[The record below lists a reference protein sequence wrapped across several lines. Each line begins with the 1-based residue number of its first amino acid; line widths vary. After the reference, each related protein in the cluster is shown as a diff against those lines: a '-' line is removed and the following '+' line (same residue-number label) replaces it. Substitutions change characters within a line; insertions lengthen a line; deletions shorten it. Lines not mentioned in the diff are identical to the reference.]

1 MAEQSAAGSG
11 RLRAPRVHRARR
23 RSGRFRAILSLGI
36 VLGFGAVSTTAYW
49 TDEATVTGGT
59 FQAGTI
65 DIAVGN
71 PPVDNDPPAFTT
83 TFEMSNMV
91 PGSTRDAPLRVT
103 NAGTVPFAFQVDGSA
118 TNSGGGNDQLGAAL
132 RISVFGA
139 HNGTTCTGSALVSD
153 VPANGSLLPTQ
164 AVLAVDGTRELCFR
178 ATLPSGAHT
187 ALQGQQSVVT
197 LTLIAT
203 SEPA

>member
-1 MAEQSAAGSG
+1 MAEHRAVRPG
-11 RLRAPRVHRARR
+11 RHRAPRTSRARR
-23 RSGRFRAILSLGI
+23 RSGRLRAILSLGI

-49 TDEATVTGGT
+49 TDEARVTGGT

-83 TFEMSNMV
+83 AFAMSNMV
-91 PGSTRDAPLRVT
+91 PGSSQDAPLRVT
-103 NAGTVPFAFQVDGSA
+103 NAGTVPFTFQVDGSA
-118 TNSGGGNDQLGAAL
+118 TNSGGGNNQLGAAL

-139 HNGTTCTGSALVSD
+139 HDGTVCTGSALVTD

-164 AVLAVDGTRELCFR
+164 AALAVDGTRELCFR
-178 ATLPSGAHT
+178 ATLPSNAHT
-187 ALQGQQSVVT
+187 ALQGQQSVLT

-203 SEPA
+203 SVQP